1 MIISTLEMNVTNQ
14 LPNSITAFLTNILHS
29 FFGGKYKFL
38 KKGSHTS
45 HSKFLHLQTL
55 QTAKHRTLILEPYV
69 NPSEQQQ
76 QSQGIYTGGLSDLTG
91 SMGNEVNLSNIPQF
105 SQNMANGLCCMLYIL
120 CYMQLRNV

>member
-1 MIISTLEMNVTNQ
+1 MNVKTNYLTQ
-14 LPNSITAFLTNILHS
+14 LLHFSQIS
-29 FFGGKYKFL
+29 FIVFWGKYKFL
-38 KKGSHTS
+38 KKGSQTS

-105 SQNMANGLCCMLYIL
+105 TKNMANG
-120 CYMQLRNV
+120 